1 MEILFPWTNRVAE
14 EMKDLFL
21 IPGKSAIQKMNL
33 AFFSNN
39 PRYLILNVD
48 GREKVMKTKLELKY
62 CFI

>member
-1 MEILFPWTNRVAE
+1 
-14 EMKDLFL
+14 
-21 IPGKSAIQKMNL
+21 MNL